1 MKLKHYAILCAP
13 ILITVATHLK
23 GVSQWSDV
31 LVPQNVGELLL
42 QVASVVTA
50 MVMRSPKDD
59 AHLDAV
65 IEANDDLRRRQGSFI
80 GGGAA

>member
-23 GVSQWSDV
+23 GVTHWSDV

-59 AHLDAV
+59 THMDALV
-65 IEANDDLRRRQGSFI
+65 DANDDLRKRQGSYV
-80 GGGAA
+80 G